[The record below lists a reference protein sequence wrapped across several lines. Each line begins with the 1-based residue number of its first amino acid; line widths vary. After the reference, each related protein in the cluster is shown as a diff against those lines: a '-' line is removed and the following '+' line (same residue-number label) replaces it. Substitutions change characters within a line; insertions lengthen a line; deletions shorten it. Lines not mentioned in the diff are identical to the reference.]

1 MTTHPLPIFVQRFFT
16 ERLANQLAAS
26 ANTVASYRDTFR
38 LLLTFATDCL
48 GRQPTDLL
56 VTDIDAEL
64 VGRFLDFVETSRG
77 NSARSRNTRLAAI
90 RSFFKY
96 VATNEPEL
104 LHHCQRVLA
113 LPSKRYQ
120 KRMIDYLDREQIEA
134 LLAAPDLSTWYGRRD
149 RALLHL
155 CVQTGLRVSELID
168 VHCGDVVLGTGAH
181 VRCRGKGRKDRSTPL
196 RADTVAVLG
205 AWLDER
211 ADAADRPLFVSN
223 RNGRLSR
230 DAVERIVQKYV
241 ALASERCPTLKS
253 KHVSPHCLRHTAAM
267 ELLHKGVGCTVIAL
281 WLGHESVETT
291 QIYLHADLQVKEKA
305 MERTRPVDTPPG
317 RYATRSIRHPV
328 DTGHPT
334 RCWTI
339 SKGFDYADKPRPG
352 VSWIKGLGPER
363 GIIRLLA
370 LAALLVRQI
379 RPSSRKR
386 AKPFQRLSM

>member
-16 ERLANQLAAS
+16 ERLANQLTAS
-26 ANTVASYRDTFR
+26 PNTVASYRDTFR
-38 LLLTFATDCL
+38 LLLTFAKDCL

-77 NSARSRNTRLAAI
+77 NSARSRNIRLAAI

-96 VATNEPEL
+96 VAINEPGL

-149 RALLHL
+149 TALLHL

-168 VHCGDVVLGTGAH
+168 LRCGDVVLGTGAH

-211 ADAADRPLFVSN
+211 ADTTDRPLFVSN

-241 ALASERCPTLKS
+241 ALASEHCPTLKG

-267 ELLHKGVGCTVIAL
+267 ALLHKGVGCTVIAL

-305 MERTRPVDTPPG
+305 MQRTKPVDTPPG
-317 RYATRSIRHPV
+317 RY
-328 DTGHPT
+328 
-334 RCWTI
+334 
-339 SKGFDYADKPRPG
+339 RP
-352 VSWIKGLGPER
+352 SD
-363 GIIRLLA
+363 
-370 LAALLVRQI
+370 ALLDNLE
-379 RPSSRKR
+379 
-386 AKPFQRLSM
+386 RL